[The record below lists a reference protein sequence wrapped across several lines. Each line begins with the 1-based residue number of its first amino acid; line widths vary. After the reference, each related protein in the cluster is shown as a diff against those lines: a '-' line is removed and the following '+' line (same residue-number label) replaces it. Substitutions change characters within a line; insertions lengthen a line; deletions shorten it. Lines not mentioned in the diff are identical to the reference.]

1 MSMKKAAIMKAVVYE
16 RYGPPEVL
24 QIKDLPKPEPAADE
38 VLIKVCATTVHV
50 GDTRMRKPDP
60 QLARLVNG
68 IFRPIKIPVL
78 GLELAGMVEAIGAD
92 VQLFKVG
99 DEVFAFT
106 GFRFGAYAEY
116 ICLPED
122 PPAGK
127 SLLAHKPIN
136 LSFELAAAVPGG
148 GLTALAV
155 MRKADIKP
163 GQTMLIYGASGSVGS
178 YGLQLAKHFGAEVTA
193 VCSTANLDMVKS
205 LGADHIVDYTRE
217 NFLEKAQ
224 RYDLVF
230 DAVDKLPQRDAKK
243 VLKPDGKY
251 LNVARDSGSP
261 EDLRVE
267 NLQFLTELIE
277 AGELS
282 VAVDRA
288 YPLEDIV
295 AAHRYVDQGHK
306 KGNVVIRVSPEG
318 EC

>member
-1 MSMKKAAIMKAVVYE
+1 
-16 RYGPPEVL
+16 
-24 QIKDLPKPEPAADE
+24 
-38 VLIKVCATTVHV
+38 
-50 GDTRMRKPDP
+50 
-60 QLARLVNG
+60 
-68 IFRPIKIPVL
+68 
-78 GLELAGMVEAIGAD
+78 
-92 VQLFKVG
+92 
-99 DEVFAFT
+99 
-106 GFRFGAYAEY
+106 
-116 ICLPED
+116 
-122 PPAGK
+122 
-127 SLLAHKPIN
+127 
-136 LSFELAAAVPGG
+136 
-148 GLTALAV
+148 
-155 MRKADIKP
+155 
-163 GQTMLIYGASGSVGS
+163 
-178 YGLQLAKHFGAEVTA
+178 
-193 VCSTANLDMVKS
+193 MVKS